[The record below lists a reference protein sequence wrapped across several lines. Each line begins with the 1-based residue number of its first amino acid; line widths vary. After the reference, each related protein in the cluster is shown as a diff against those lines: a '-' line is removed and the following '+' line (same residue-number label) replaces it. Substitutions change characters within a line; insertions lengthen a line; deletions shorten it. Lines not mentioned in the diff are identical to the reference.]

1 MGNCIKKINC
11 CSEWCCYV
19 CCICGEFYHM
29 QEEGNLTCAMVKD
42 CCKLSSNLFV
52 LTMINDEEIFSKKFS
67 KEL

>member
-1 MGNCIKKINC
+1 M
-11 CSEWCCYV
+11 YD
-19 CCICGEFYHM
+19 
-29 QEEGNLTCAMVKD
+29 EGNLTCGMVKD